1 MDDTWSSPSPIR
13 LGHLELH
20 VHTDLA
26 LGSSS
31 WDPFPLS
38 GNDLETLPFFV
49 CLPFVG
55 SLHSYLYFL

>member
-13 LGHLELH
+13 LSHLELH

-38 GNDLETLPFFV
+38 GNDLETLPSFV
-49 CLPFVG
+49 CLP
-55 SLHSYLYFL
+55 